1 MILQLRRGSV
11 REHNARPPA
20 GKRLRRAH
28 EPPYGKNQN
37 ARRNRGVPAMKCPVD
52 NETLV
57 MTERSGV
64 EIDYCPRCRGVWLD
78 RGELDKLIDRGSA
91 SAAAPAAEP
100 AAPRQDS
107 RESTSQPGPQPPP
120 KTKENIPRRLQPS

>member
-78 RGELDKLIDRGSA
+78 RGELDKIIDRGSA
-91 SAAAPAAEP
+91 SAAAPRSE
-100 AAPRQDS
+100 
-107 RESTSQPGPQPPP
+107 EHTSELQVTNAHLVCRLLLEKKK
-120 KTKENIPRRLQPS
+120 KTTHNSPN

>member
-28 EPPYGKNQN
+28 EPPYGKHQN

-52 NETLV
+52 DETLV

-64 EIDYCPRCRGVWLD
+64 EIDYCTRCRGVGLD
-78 RGELDKLIDRGSA
+78 RGQPDKSIHTRRPPA
-91 SAAAPAAEP
+91 AATAAAPA
-100 AAPRQDS
+100 
-107 RESTSQPGPQPPP
+107 PP
-120 KTKENIPRRLQPS
+120 